1 MNTRSLG
8 LAVALAV
15 GFVLGVWLTQLFLE
29 HTSPTEPK
37 RPRRPSIITASQ
49 QVNDQTTAPITPRKS
64 TRSID
69 TMDGKTTA
77 PEQVTHPKEKTIR
90 HWWTGLAG
98 KQCYITLGKTSSLR
112 IRQGT
117 LTDGDQINWNES
129 FGKNR
134 QIGTLFNE
142 ADNTVFVHGVGIDA
156 RGLPVAA
163 QITHTLDDSEV
174 TGIISLSAN
183 DLQVSLYPVDDK
195 N

>member
-1 MNTRSLG
+1 MNQRGEEPILLPVST
-8 LAVALAV
+8 AETNDTTPNEIKPAPKNALV
-15 GFVLGVWLTQLFLE
+15 
-29 HTSPTEPK
+29 PK
-37 RPRRPSIITASQ
+37 
-49 QVNDQTTAPITPRKS
+49 
-64 TRSID
+64 
-69 TMDGKTTA
+69 
-77 PEQVTHPKEKTIR
+77 KTIR

-98 KQCYITLGKTSSLR
+98 KQCYITLGSTSSLR

-117 LTDGDQINWNES
+117 LQDGALVNWDES

-142 ADNTVFVHGVGIDA
+142 ADNTVFVHGVGIDT

-163 QITHTLDDSEV
+163 QITHTLKDSEV